1 MSEGERSLDTWMPKA
16 PEIQSARLQSKEQP
30 LYPMLQPKPAPV
42 RLLILKK
49 IPKLETRTLKLQLTL
64 KALVDPSSS
73 PQAGIYTHA

>member
-1 MSEGERSLDTWMPKA
+1 
-16 PEIQSARLQSKEQP
+16 
-30 LYPMLQPKPAPV
+30 MLQPKPAPV